1 MCVCL
6 GLMGWMVGTKVCYV
20 FVAVM
25 VVLYIGILW
34 VQKVY
39 PESVQKYLV
48 QLWVKIGTVLH
59 EGLGTLFVPKVGKYF

>member
-1 MCVCL
+1 
-6 GLMGWMVGTKVCYV
+6 MGWMVGTKVCYV

-48 QLWVKIGTVLH
+48 PLWVQIGTVLH